1 MAAPSHLAC
10 VIERD
15 VATLTMNRPE
25 RRNALSLE
33 LMQEM
38 LACLDDLA
46 ANPEVRAVIVAG
58 AGKVFCAGHDL
69 GELVDADAER
79 LRTVFDTCGKLMQ
92 RLQEIPQP
100 VIAEVGGLATAAGCQ
115 LVAACDLAIA
125 STAAAFA
132 TPGVRIGLFC
142 TTPSVALTRAIG
154 RKRAL
159 QMLLTG
165 DTIDAATAAEWGLVN
180 TVVEPEVLRTEVKM
194 LARRVAQ
201 ASRFTLAVGKRAFYA
216 QADAAQPAAY
226 TYAAEVMTMN
236 AQADDAREGM
246 RAFLEKRAAVWVGR

>member
-1 MAAPSHLAC
+1 MPPPSHVTC

-15 VATLTMNRPE
+15 VATVTLNRPE
-25 RRNALSLE
+25 RRNALSLS
-33 LMQEM
+33 LMREM
-38 LACLDDLA
+38 LACLDDVA
-46 ANPEVRAVIVAG
+46 AHREVRAIIVAA

-69 GELVDADAER
+69 GELVDATPDT
-79 LRTVFDTCGKLMQ
+79 LRAVFETCGALMQ
-92 RLQEIPQP
+92 RLQDIPQP

-115 LVAACDLAIA
+115 LVAACDLAVA
-125 STAAAFA
+125 STAASFA

-142 TTPSVALTRAIG
+142 TTPSVAITRAIG

-165 DTIDAATAAEWGLVN
+165 DTIDAATAADWGLVN
-180 TVVEPEVLRTEVKM
+180 TVVAPEVLRTEVKM
-194 LARRVAQ
+194 LARRIAQ
-201 ASRFTLAVGKRAFYA
+201 ASPFTLAVGKRAFYA
-216 QADAAQPAAY
+216 QADAGQATAY

-246 RAFLEKRAAVWVGR
+246 RAFLEKRAPVWVGH

>member
-1 MAAPSHLAC
+1 MATTTHLTC
-10 VIERD
+10 VVERD

-25 RRNALSLE
+25 RRNALSLA
-33 LMQEM
+33 LMREM
-38 LACLDDLA
+38 IATLDEIA
-46 ANPEVRAVIVAG
+46 ANPEVRAVIVAA

-69 GELVDADAER
+69 GELVEAEAGS
-79 LRTVFDTCGKLMQ
+79 LRAVFDTCGTLMQ

-115 LVAACDLAIA
+115 LVAACDLAVA
-125 STAAAFA
+125 STTASFA

-165 DTIDAATAAEWGLVN
+165 DTIDAATAANWGLVN
-180 TVVEPEVLRTEVKM
+180 TVVAPDVLRTEVKM
-194 LARRVAQ
+194 LARRIAQ
-201 ASRFTLAVGKRAFYA
+201 ASPFTLSVGKRAFYA
-216 QADAAQPAAY
+216 QADAPQPAAY
-226 TYAAEVMTMN
+226 IYAGEVMTMN

-246 RAFLEKRAAVWVGR
+246 RAFLEKRAPVWRGR